1 MRTCLN
7 CGTELRGEY
16 CSSCGQRDKNI
27 HIPVKELVS
36 EFIDA
41 LPSFDQRLVRSMIPF
56 LFKPGMLS
64 EAYLSGKRKQYV
76 SPFKFYFFISV
87 LFFFV
92 NSVYVSESKSNL
104 RNNFSLRDSVKT
116 IMKGDSSNNSIRS
129 SNSEVSFTIADTAKM
144 QKLFGKKFIE
154 GFTSGQNNPQMFFEK
169 IKEHLPKIIFL
180 LLPVFALLLKL
191 VYLRSNILYIKHL
204 IFSFYFHSF
213 VFFILLVDT
222 IGEMVLPK
230 DFHLYGNIM
239 MIVIPIYLYYG
250 LINVYKQTRWKTV
263 MKFLLLS
270 LSHIVIF
277 LITLSLFVVATVILF
292 FT

>member
-1 MRTCLN
+1 
-7 CGTELRGEY
+7 
-16 CSSCGQRDKNI
+16 
-27 HIPVKELVS
+27 
-36 EFIDA
+36 
-41 LPSFDQRLVRSMIPF
+41 MIPF